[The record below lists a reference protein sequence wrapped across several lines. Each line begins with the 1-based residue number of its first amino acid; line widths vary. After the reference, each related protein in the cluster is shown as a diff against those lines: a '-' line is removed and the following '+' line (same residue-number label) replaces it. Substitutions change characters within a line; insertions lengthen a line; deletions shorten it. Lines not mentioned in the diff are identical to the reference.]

1 MKTKYLM
8 CAAPKKYR
16 VRLFSSR
23 VLGGYS
29 SKFTVYA
36 PSCRKAVMMA
46 CMASGVSSFV
56 CLSKMYFGGVISL
69 SRAMKILTSSKYLG
83 MYGFA
88 TPIY

>member
-1 MKTKYLM
+1 
-8 CAAPKKYR
+8 
-16 VRLFSSR
+16 
-23 VLGGYS
+23 
-29 SKFTVYA
+29 
-36 PSCRKAVMMA
+36 MMA
-46 CMASGVSSFV
+46 CMASGVPSFV